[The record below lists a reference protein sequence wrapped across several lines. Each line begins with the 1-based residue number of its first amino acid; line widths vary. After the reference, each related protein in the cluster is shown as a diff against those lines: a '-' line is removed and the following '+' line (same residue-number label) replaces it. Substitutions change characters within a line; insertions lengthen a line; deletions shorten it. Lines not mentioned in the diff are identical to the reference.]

1 MSKKVL
7 ITGANGG
14 FGRLTVESLLNK
26 GHKVAATMRNIDSKN
41 KAAADELQALGA
53 FVVELDVTSDES
65 VNAGVAKAIELLGGL
80 DVVVNNAGI
89 GVVGMQ
95 EFYTPA
101 DFTYLF
107 DVNVVGVQRVNR
119 AALPFLRKQN
129 NGLIIYISSLLGRM
143 VMPFYGP
150 YNATKWALEA
160 LAENYRVELSGFGI
174 ENCVVEPGGFPT
186 TFFSNIMQASDS
198 SRIESYGDF
207 MNVPNQMAEGFG
219 AAMQNAPG
227 QKPEIVADAI
237 VGLIEAEKGTN
248 KFRTVVDA
256 MGMGTPLEPYNENL
270 EGVMNGLYGA
280 FQMQGMLKV
289 K

>member
-14 FGRLTVESLLNK
+14 FGRLTVESLLSK
-26 GHKVAATMRNIDSKN
+26 GHKVAATMRNVDTKN
-41 KAAADELQALGA
+41 KAAADELKALGA
-53 FVVELDVTSDES
+53 FVVELDVTSDDS

-80 DVVVNNAGI
+80 DVVVNNAGV

-95 EFYTPA
+95 EFYTSD
-101 DFTYLF
+101 DFKYLF

-129 NGLIIYISSLLGRM
+129 NGLIIYVSSILGRM

-174 ENCVVEPGGFPT
+174 ENCIVEPGGFPT
-186 TFFSNIMQASDS
+186 TFFANIMQASDT
-198 SRIESYGDF
+198 SRVESYGDF
-207 MNVPNQMAEGFG
+207 MNVPQQMAEGFG

-227 QKPEIVADAI
+227 QKPEIVSEAI
-237 VGLIEAEKGTN
+237 VGLIEAPKGTN

-256 MGMGTPLEPYNENL
+256 MGMGTPIEPYNENL
-270 EGVMNGLYGA
+270 EGIMNGLYGA
-280 FQMQGMLKV
+280 FHIDGMLKV

>member
-14 FGRLTVESLLNK
+14 FGRLTVESLLSK
-26 GHKVAATMRNIDSKN
+26 GHKVAATMRNVDSKN
-41 KAAADELQALGA
+41 KAAADELKALGA
-53 FVVELDVTSDES
+53 FVVELDVTRDDS

-80 DVVVNNAGI
+80 DVVVNNAGV

-95 EFYTPA
+95 EFYTSA
-101 DFTYLF
+101 DFTHLF

-129 NGLIIYISSLLGRM
+129 NGLIIYVTSILGRM

-150 YNATKWALEA
+150 YNATKFALEA

-174 ENCVVEPGGFPT
+174 ENCIVEPGGFPT
-186 TFFSNIMQASDS
+186 TFFSNIIPASDT
-198 SRIESYGDF
+198 SRVESYGDF
-207 MNVPNQMAEGFG
+207 MNVPQQMAEGFG

-237 VGLIEAEKGTN
+237 VGLIEAPKGTS

-256 MGMGTPLEPYNENL
+256 MGMGTPIEPYNENL
-270 EGVMNGLYGA
+270 EGIMNGLYSA
-280 FQMQGMLKV
+280 FHIDGMLKV

>member
-14 FGRLTVESLLNK
+14 FGRLTVESLLSR
-26 GHKVAATMRNIDSKN
+26 GHKVAATMRNTETKN
-41 KAAADELQALGA
+41 KIASDELRALGA
-53 FVVELDVTSDES
+53 FVVELDVTDDES
-65 VNAGVAKAIELLGGL
+65 VNTGVQKAIELLGGL
-80 DVVVNNAGI
+80 DVVVNNAGV

-95 EFYTPA
+95 EFYTSE
-101 DFTYLF
+101 DFKYLF

-119 AALPFLRKQN
+119 AALPFMRSQS
-129 NGLIIYISSLLGRM
+129 NGMIIYVTSILGRM

-150 YNATKWALEA
+150 YNATKWAMES

-174 ENCVVEPGGFPT
+174 ENCIVEPGGFPT
-186 TFFSNIMQASDS
+186 TFFANIMPPSDS

-227 QKPEIVADAI
+227 QKPEIVSEAI
-237 VGLIEAEKGTN
+237 VGLIEAEKGTS

-256 MGMGTPLEPYNENL
+256 MGMGTPIEPYNEHL
-270 EGVMNGLYGA
+270 EGVMTGLYSA
-280 FQMQGMLKV
+280 FQMEGMLKV

>member
-7 ITGANGG
+7 ITGTNGG
-14 FGRLTVESLLNK
+14 FGRLTVESLLSK

-41 KAAADELQALGA
+41 KAAADELKALGA

>member
-14 FGRLTVESLLNK
+14 FGRLTVESLLSK

-41 KAAADELQALGA
+41 KAAADELKALGA
-53 FVVELDVTSDES
+53 FVIELDVTNDNS
-65 VNAGVAKAIELLGGL
+65 VNSGVAKAIELLGGL
-80 DVVVNNAGI
+80 DVVVNNAGV

-95 EFYTPA
+95 EF
-101 DFTYLF
+101 FTAEDLQKLF
-107 DVNVVGVQRVNR
+107 DVNIVGVQRVNR

-129 NGLIIYISSLLGRM
+129 NGLIIYVTSILGRM

-150 YNATKWALEA
+150 YNATKFALEA

-174 ENCVVEPGGFPT
+174 ENCIVEPGGFPT
-186 TFFSNIMQASDS
+186 TFFSNIIPASDT
-198 SRIESYGDF
+198 SRVESYGDF
-207 MNVPNQMAEGFG
+207 MNVPQQMAEGFG

-237 VGLIEAEKGTN
+237 VGLIEAPKGTS

-256 MGMGTPLEPYNENL
+256 MGMGTPIEPYNENL
-270 EGVMNGLYGA
+270 EGIMTGLYSA
-280 FQMQGMLKV
+280 FHIDGMLKV